1 MADLLSLETLLNV
14 IRKEVMQE
22 IKLHT
27 LQVFVAI
34 ANAGEPIDSVKLMKR
49 CSLDQRTLNR
59 DVILLAVRVIT
70 DEDGTRKRTG
80 FGLVEARPDMYETRR
95 LAYSLTQKGK
105 ELFEKMVKIY
115 NK

>member
-1 MADLLSLETLLNV
+1 MANLLSLETLLTI
-14 IRKEVMQE
+14 IRTELQE

-27 LQVFVAI
+27 LQVFLAI
-34 ANAGEPIDSVKLMKR
+34 ANSDEPIDSVKLMTR

-59 DVILLAVRVIT
+59 DVTLLAVRVIT
-70 DEDGTRKRTG
+70 DEDGNRKRTG
-80 FGLVEARPDMYETRR
+80 FDLIEARPDMYETRR

-105 ELFEKMVKIY
+105 ELFEKIVKIH